1 MLCGAIA
8 SKAAHATAESS
19 ETALRV
25 QAVDLQKQGRW
36 LDAAH
41 LWQQINVQHPEAND
55 AFKFR
60 VLALSKGGAPYLAEQ
75 LAATKPDLFTHEE
88 QYALAHVAAATS
100 LNFGSAQI
108 AGVSGPQRYTTTDQA
123 IEQETRIATEFGARN
138 PTRFDRLLGLYE
150 RERMSDVVTLF
161 ETLTTEQ
168 VTMPAYVRIAAG
180 EAYLSLHQPERAR
193 DLLVAALAE
202 EDPRSE
208 FLNAQLALTFAY
220 LEAGQPQLAIDLID
234 KLLVNTPER
243 LYRRL
248 PGIEQPNPAF
258 TRIAVQAAL
267 LRIYTDRMDEAEQR
281 LLALQKQAPFNN
293 DVRLAWATL
302 QNARDHRRVAFEEFR
317 LLQVDHPALTDAIT
331 GAANSLLAQNEA
343 AQAQALIGPLQLS
356 EPDNRN
362 IQQFSKRLA
371 LYQKPVFKSDIVIG
385 RGAAAAGAESVFDT
399 SLRSAPLSTLSAGD
413 LRLFAHLV
421 RAQGT
426 LKISGTK
433 AGREVERN
441 RFGVGAGYR
450 SDSISLDAEL
460 NQAIGKAAASGIA
473 VAATALLSDSWL
485 INLSAD
491 TNLNTLAAA
500 AYNAGITARQ
510 FQLGTTWSANEARK
524 AGLEIAATQF
534 SDGNRRPALR
544 LWWNERWLSGP
555 VWKIDTTTQLTVA
568 HNRPLATPY
577 FNPRSEQELSI
588 AAKVEW
594 LTWQRY
600 EQHFRQRLTL
610 QAGQYRQ
617 HGFGAGAL
625 GDLHY
630 EHEWAL
636 GEALSLT
643 YGLGHSFHPYD
654 GVREQ
659 RRYGYL
665 SLNWILK

>member
-8 SKAAHATAESS
+8 SEAAHAAAESS
-19 ETALRV
+19 GATLRMQAL
-25 QAVDLQKQGRW
+25 DLQNRGHW
-36 LDAAH
+36 LGAAH
-41 LWQQINVQHPEAND
+41 LWHQISEQYPEADD

-60 VLALSKGGAPYLAEQ
+60 VLALSKGGAPYLAVQ
-75 LAATKPDLFTHEE
+75 LAAIKPDLFTQDER
-88 QYALAHVAAATS
+88 YALAHLAAATS
-100 LNFGSAQI
+100 LKFGSAQI
-108 AGVSGPQRYTTTDQA
+108 TGISGPQRYSTTDQA
-123 IEQETRIATEFGARN
+123 IEQETRIANEFGARN
-138 PTRFDRLLGLYE
+138 PTRFDQLLGLRE

-161 ETLTTEQ
+161 ETLTSEQ
-168 VTMPAYVRIAAG
+168 ITMPAYVRIAAG

-193 DLLVAALAE
+193 DLLVPALAE
-202 EDPRSE
+202 DDPGTE
-208 FLNAQLALTFAY
+208 LLNAQLALTFAY
-220 LEAGQPQLAIDLID
+220 LEASQPQLAIELID
-234 KLLVNTPER
+234 KLLVNTPAR

-248 PGIEQPNPAF
+248 PGIEQPNPDY

-267 LRIYTDRMDEAEQR
+267 LRIYTDRLDEAEQR

-302 QNARDHRRVAFEEFR
+302 QNARDHRRVALDEFR
-317 LLQVDHPALTDAIT
+317 LLQVDHPKLNDAIT
-331 GAANSLLAQNEA
+331 GAAESLLTQNEA
-343 AQAQALIGPLQLS
+343 VQAQAVIGPLQLS

-362 IQQFSKRLA
+362 IQQFGKRLA
-371 LYQKPVFKSDIVIG
+371 IYQKSVFKTDIVIG

-399 SLRSAPLSTLSAGD
+399 SLRSAPLTSLSAGD

-421 RAQGT
+421 RAQGA
-426 LKISGTK
+426 LKVSGSR
-433 AGREVERN
+433 AGRDVERN
-441 RFGVGAGYR
+441 RFGVGLGYR
-450 SDSISLDAEL
+450 SESISLDAEL
-460 NQAIGKAAASGIA
+460 NHAVGKAAATGIA
-473 VAATALLSDSWL
+473 IAATAPLSDNWL

-491 TNLNTLAAA
+491 TSLNTLAAA

-510 FQLGTTWSANEARK
+510 FQMGTTWSANEARK

-534 SDGNRRPALR
+534 SDGNRRSALR
-544 LWWNERWLSGP
+544 LWWNQRWLSGP
-555 VWKIDTTTQLTVA
+555 MWKFDTSAQLTMA

-600 EQHFRQRLTL
+600 ERHFRQRLTL

-617 HGFGAGAL
+617 YGFGASAL

-630 EHEWAL
+630 EHDWAL